1 MPAHAAIFLVAGDS
15 IVAREGRMKVVPK
28 FRLAEWACLL
38 IAICAS
44 VVPGAF
50 GKAAQNRD
58 EGQILAL
65 ENAWNQAELQH
76 DPAALELILTDDF
89 VITEPDGTLQTK
101 REHMA
106 FSKDTSYHYDVLVS
120 EGFRIKVYGT
130 VAVVTGTYH
139 EKGSSKGIRF
149 DRRVRF
155 TDTWIRIGGTWRCVA
170 SHDSLPVKG

>member
-1 MPAHAAIFLVAGDS
+1 MGKTNVVRVTHLACVIAVVWLVGVS
-15 IVAREGRMKVVPK
+15 
-28 FRLAEWACLL
+28 
-38 IAICAS
+38 CA
-44 VVPGAF
+44 F
-50 GKAAQNRD
+50 CQNAQKGD

-101 REHMA
+101 HEHM
-106 FSKDTSYHYDVLVS
+106 SSTKDMSYHYDVLVS

-139 EKGSSKGIRF
+139 EKGSSKGVHF
-149 DRRVRF
+149 DRRGRF
-155 TDTWIRIGGTWRCVA
+155 TDTWIRLGGTWRCVA

>member
-1 MPAHAAIFLVAGDS
+1 MRNVAKFQLAGWAWVV
-15 IVAREGRMKVVPK
+15 IVIG
-28 FRLAEWACLL
+28 
-38 IAICAS
+38 AS
-44 VVPGAF
+44 VPMAF
-50 GKAAQNRD
+50 GQIAQKGD

-65 ENAWNQAELQH
+65 ENAWNQAEMQH

-101 REHMA
+101 REHMS
-106 FSKDTSYHYDVLVS
+106 FTKDASYHYDVLVS

-139 EKGSSKGIRF
+139 EKGSSKGTHF
-149 DRRVRF
+149 DRRGRF
-155 TDTWIRIGGTWRCVA
+155 TDTWIRVGGTWRCVA